1 MARLREILLHGGVE
15 NADPITVIGQTDFR
29 DHRKIFGIRKTD
41 RRAHLY
47 LIGKTGT
54 GKSTLLENLARQDIR
69 NGHGLALLD
78 PHGDLVERIWNQIP
92 AERRPDCIYFNVPDI
107 AHPLGFNPLENVPAE
122 RRPLAASGLL
132 EVFKKIW
139 IDTWGPRLEHI
150 PRNALLA
157 LLDQPEATL
166 ARVLRLPG
174 DRAFRRL
181 RIAH

>member
-69 NGHGLALLD
+69 AGNGLALLD
-78 PHGDLVERIWNQIP
+78 PHGDLVERLL
-92 AERRPDCIYFNVPDI
+92 AAVPDPRKSDLIYFNVPDI
-107 AHPLGFNPLENVPAE
+107 PHPLGFNPLERVAPE
-122 RRPLAASGLL
+122 RRPLAESG
-132 EVFKKIW
+132 
-139 IDTWGPRLEHI
+139 P
-150 PRNALLA
+150 
-157 LLDQPEATL
+157 PE
-166 ARVLRLPG
+166 G
-174 DRAFRRL
+174 
-181 RIAH
+181 